1 MEGRGGLLQILLPY
15 ATIEPIRDL
24 LLQSFMGEKL
34 GRDAIWEGHLAT
46 EIWQAD
52 ATIEAVLQEIRM
64 PLKKVLTL
72 QVGDTLMFDTR
83 PNELVTLRC
92 GDWTMTQGR
101 IGRIDDKI
109 AVQVAR
115 PLRRSRTTFA
125 AFEASVKNQKD
136 G

>member
-1 MEGRGGLLQILLPY
+1 M
-15 ATIEPIRDL
+15 
-24 LLQSFMGEKL
+24 
-34 GRDAIWEGHLAT
+34 
-46 EIWQAD
+46 
-52 ATIEAVLQEIRM
+52 
-64 PLKKVLTL
+64 KKVLTL

-92 GDWTMTQGR
+92 GDWAMTQGR

-125 AFEASVKNQKD
+125 AFEASVKNQRD

>member
-1 MEGRGGLLQILLPY
+1 M
-15 ATIEPIRDL
+15 IEPIREL

-52 ATIEAVLQEIRM
+52 IEVEAVLQEIRL
-64 PLKKVLTL
+64 PLKRVLNL
-72 QVGDTLMFDTR
+72 EVGDTLMFDAR
-83 PNELVTLRC
+83 PTELVTLRC
-92 GDWTMTQGR
+92 GDWTLTQGR

-136 G
+136 A